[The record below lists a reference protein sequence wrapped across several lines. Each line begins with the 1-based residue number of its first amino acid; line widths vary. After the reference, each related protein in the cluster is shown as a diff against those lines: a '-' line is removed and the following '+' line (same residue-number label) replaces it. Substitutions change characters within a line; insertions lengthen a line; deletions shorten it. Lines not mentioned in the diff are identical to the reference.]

1 MITDLFS
8 TLLEEL
14 GTHLKIKDLHP
25 DDNHSCL
32 IKFPTGLEIQLEPDH
47 SEQFLV
53 VGVKLGSI
61 PQGRYRENLFREAL
75 RANGMEYPRYG
86 NFAFSKKSE
95 QLIMF
100 ENVPLKE
107 LNGVKLFEYLKPFTE
122 KAFHWMESIS
132 RGEIPAHI
140 AIYSTTVGMFSPSK
154 P

>member
-14 GTHLKIKDLHP
+14 GSQLKIKDLKP

-32 IKFPTGLEIQLEPDH
+32 IKFPTGLEIQLEPDV

-53 VGVKLGSI
+53 VGTKLGAI
-61 PQGRYRENLFREAL
+61 PQGRYRDNVFKEAL
-75 RANGMEYPRYG
+75 KANGMEYPRYG

-100 ENVPLKE
+100 QNLPFKE
-107 LNGVKLFEYLKPFTE
+107 LNGVKLFDFLKPFTE
-122 KAFHWMESIS
+122 KAFHWKESIA
-132 RGEIPAHI
+132 RGEVPAHL
-140 AIYSTTVGMFSPSK
+140 AIYSTTAGMFITPK
-154 P
+154 